1 MTVFITGGTGYIG
14 AHLIKELISN
24 GHKIHALVRNLE
36 KAAPLPKEGLVLF
49 KGDLSDKERIKEAMK
64 GCDQVYHVAGNT
76 SIWEKDRSK
85 YYTINVDGTRNILDA
100 ALENKVKRVVF
111 TSTAGVLGP
120 SYGGIVTELKCR
132 NIDFL
137 VAYESSKAMAESLIK
152 SYVLEKGLDAVIV
165 SPTRVFGPVL
175 FGEPASITQ
184 LISKYTKGKWRII
197 PGDGSKIGNYVFVDD
212 VVKGHIL
219 AMANGAKGGTYILG
233 GENHSYNAFF
243 KILKEESGLDY
254 RLIKTSIGLQLLY
267 AHLNTFFAIL
277 RNKRPAIT
285 AKWVHRFKYHWE
297 VSPNK
302 AVEELQLR
310 ITPLREGIKKTL
322 NSL

>member
-1 MTVFITGGTGYIG
+1 MNVFITGGTGYIG

-24 GHKIHALVRNLE
+24 GHKVHALVRSLE

-49 KGDLSDKERIKEAMK
+49 KGDLSDKESIKEAMK
-64 GCDQVYHVAGNT
+64 GCDQVYHMAGNT

-85 YYTINVDGTRNILDA
+85 YYTINVDGTRNIMDA
-100 ALENKVKRVVF
+100 ALEHKVKRVVF

-132 NIDFL
+132 NVDFIIE
-137 VAYESSKAMAESLIK
+137 YESSKAMAESLIK
-152 SYVLEKGLDAVIV
+152 SYVIEKGLDAVIV

-219 AMANGAKGGTYILG
+219 AMENGVKGGTYILG

-254 RLIKTSIGLQLLY
+254 HLIKTNVGLQLFY
-267 AHLNTFFAIL
+267 AHLSEFFAML
-277 RNKRPAIT
+277 RNKKPAIT
-285 AKWVHRFKYHWE
+285 TKWVQRSNYHWE

-302 AVEELQLR
+302 AVEELQLK

-322 NSL
+322 KSL

>member
-1 MTVFITGGTGYIG
+1 MNVFITGGTGYIG

-24 GHKIHALVRNLE
+24 GHKVHALVRSLE

-49 KGDLSDKERIKEAMK
+49 KGDLSDKESIKEAMK
-64 GCDQVYHVAGNT
+64 GCDQVYHMAGNT

-85 YYTINVDGTRNILDA
+85 YYTINVDGTKNIMDA
-100 ALENKVKRVVF
+100 ALEHKVKRVVF

-132 NIDFL
+132 NVDFIIE
-137 VAYESSKAMAESLIK
+137 YESSKAMAESLIK
-152 SYVLEKGLDAVIV
+152 SYVIEKNLDAVIV

-219 AMANGAKGGTYILG
+219 AMENGVKGGTYILG

-254 RLIKTSIGLQLLY
+254 HLIKTNVGLQLFY
-267 AHLNTFFAIL
+267 AHLSEFFAML
-277 RNKRPAIT
+277 RNKKPAIT
-285 AKWVHRFKYHWE
+285 TKWVQRSNYHWE

-302 AVEELQLR
+302 AVEELQLK

-322 NSL
+322 KSL

>member
-1 MTVFITGGTGYIG
+1 MNIFITGGTGYIG

-24 GHKIHALVRNLE
+24 GHKIHALVRDIE
-36 KAAPLPKEGLVLF
+36 KAAPLPKEGLLLF
-49 KGDLSDKERIKEAMK
+49 KGDLSDKESIKEAMK
-64 GCDQVYHVAGNT
+64 GCDQVYHMAGTT
-76 SIWEKDRSK
+76 SVWEKDRSK
-85 YYTINVDGTRNILDA
+85 YYTINVKGTRNIMDA
-100 ALENKVKRVVF
+100 ALEHKVKRVVF

-132 NIDFL
+132 NLDFL
-137 VAYESSKAMAESLIK
+137 IEYESSKAMAESLVK

-175 FGEPASITQ
+175 CGEPASITK

-212 VVKGHIL
+212 VVKGQIL
-219 AMANGAKGGTYILG
+219 AMANGVKGGTYILG

-243 KILKEESGLDY
+243 KILKEESGIDY
-254 RLIKTSIGLQLLY
+254 HLIKTNVGLQLIF
-267 AHLNTFFAIL
+267 AHLNEFYAIL
-277 RNKRPAIT
+277 RNKKPAIT
-285 AKWVHRFKYHWE
+285 TKWVHRCNYDWE

-302 AVEELQLR
+302 AVEELQLK

-322 NSL
+322 KSL

>member
-1 MTVFITGGTGYIG
+1 MNVFITGGTGYIG

-24 GHKIHALVRNLE
+24 GHKVHALVRSLE

-49 KGDLSDKERIKEAMK
+49 KGDLSDKESIKEAMK
-64 GCDQVYHVAGNT
+64 GCDQVYHMAGNT

-85 YYTINVDGTRNILDA
+85 YYTINVDGTRNIMDA
-100 ALENKVKRVVF
+100 ALEHKVKRVVF

-132 NIDFL
+132 NVDFIIE
-137 VAYESSKAMAESLIK
+137 YESSKAMAESLIK
-152 SYVLEKGLDAVIV
+152 SYVIEKNLDAVIV

-219 AMANGAKGGTYILG
+219 AMENGVKGGTYILG

-254 RLIKTSIGLQLLY
+254 HLIKTNVGLQLFY
-267 AHLNTFFAIL
+267 AHLSEFFAML
-277 RNKRPAIT
+277 RNKKPAIT
-285 AKWVHRFKYHWE
+285 TKWVQRSNYHWE

-302 AVEELQLR
+302 AVEELQLK

-322 NSL
+322 KSL

>member
-1 MTVFITGGTGYIG
+1 MNVFITGGTGYIG

-24 GHKIHALVRNLE
+24 GHKVHALVRSLE

-49 KGDLSDKERIKEAMK
+49 KGDLSDKESIKEAMK
-64 GCDQVYHVAGNT
+64 GCDQVYHMAGNT

-85 YYTINVDGTRNILDA
+85 YYTINVDGTRNIMDA
-100 ALENKVKRVVF
+100 ALEHKVKRVVF

-132 NIDFL
+132 NVDFIIE
-137 VAYESSKAMAESLIK
+137 YESSKAMAESLIK
-152 SYVLEKGLDAVIV
+152 SYVIEKNLDAVIV

-219 AMANGAKGGTYILG
+219 AMENGVKGGTYILG

-254 RLIKTSIGLQLLY
+254 HLIKTNVGLQLFY
-267 AHLNTFFAIL
+267 AHLSEFFAML
-277 RNKRPAIT
+277 RNKKPAIT
-285 AKWVHRFKYHWE
+285 TKWVQRSNYHWE

-302 AVEELQLR
+302 AVEELKLK

-322 NSL
+322 KSL